1 MGFFLWLE
9 LREMYLPLTLTHPW
23 GTGGDA
29 EKSCDR
35 SKGIE
40 QLDGLKKKKKTTR
53 PIYTLPIGYSFQF

>member
-29 EKSCDR
+29 EKSCDLLLT
-35 SKGIE
+35 
-40 QLDGLKKKKKTTR
+40 QKT
-53 PIYTLPIGYSFQF
+53 IISSAF